1 MLFINSELFVL
12 KSRQNGS
19 RFKPFKHSS
28 GKIPHI
34 SDFWLLI
41 LSIFQSCS
49 CVLFIVVL
57 NISNDI
63 WLSFFAFNLILYREI
78 AVLHF
83 NLKYTFSI
91 AWNFILSTEWCFYW
105 HHNNPYRNVLCTKIN
120 KCRKFGKKVVDFTM
134 AVICMCVHSLVSINV
149 TSGSTMFKDLFFLYN
164 QPCFTDS
171 HSIRTSH
178 CYGQFALSL
187 GKESSYIFL

>member
-1 MLFINSELFVL
+1 ML
-12 KSRQNGS
+12 KSRLNGS

-28 GKIPHI
+28 GKIPQI

-63 WLSFFAFNLILYREI
+63 LLSFFALNLILYPEI

-83 NLKYTFSI
+83 NLKYMFSI
-91 AWNFILSTEWCFYW
+91 A
-105 HHNNPYRNVLCTKIN
+105 
-120 KCRKFGKKVVDFTM
+120 
-134 AVICMCVHSLVSINV
+134 
-149 TSGSTMFKDLFFLYN
+149 
-164 QPCFTDS
+164 
-171 HSIRTSH
+171 
-178 CYGQFALSL
+178 
-187 GKESSYIFL
+187 